1 MPYWGYPILK
11 LCFYVLCLFWWFM
24 GPVVGHICPVST
36 LSRVSSF
43 VPLMLA
49 SVVSVIHSRCIFCSS
64 AEWHS
69 PSPWCRKWSWILK
82 GLSWHNRHTMHW
94 IHQMGNQFACI
105 TRKDKGVVRGA
116 GQNIAYICAAN
127 VSACLWALASFN
139 PLLLPPDCSTS
150 KFMHLEDWERS
161 FFY

>member
-49 SVVSVIHSRCIFCSS
+49 SVVSSYTVGASSVAVPNGTALHRGAENEAGYSRVWADTIGTQCTESIRW
-64 AEWHS
+64 A
-69 PSPWCRKWSWILK
+69 
-82 GLSWHNRHTMHW
+82 
-94 IHQMGNQFACI
+94 NQFACI